1 MTRIKPIELR
11 PTFHFGNYNTDGA
24 LTIYPRPGSTRHA
37 IGGHF
42 YLGDVAHPFTGSIE
56 GLALDYAPSAPPG
69 RPPKTARDVGVYLAY
84 ESFLQNAQRDL
95 PMPQA
100 QGFSKRKCMEL
111 WKKWPGISD
120 EKALRRARKNALD
133 ALEGKRALLTYT
145 GTTPDFSD
153 YVALLLLPGASYC
166 MQAGTMQVQG
176 PAWLWRW
183 GQEVAEHT
191 RRINATVS
199 GFSTPDHPTVFV

>member
-11 PTFHFGNYNTDGA
+11 PIFQFGNYSTDGT
-24 LTIYPRPGSTRHA
+24 LTIYPRPGSTRHP

-56 GLALDYAPSAPPG
+56 GLALDYAPSVPPG

-84 ESFLQNAQRDL
+84 KSFLQVARREL

-120 EKALRRARKNALD
+120 EKALRRARSSALKT
-133 ALEGKRALLTYT
+133 LEGNRALLSYT
-145 GTTPDFSD
+145 GTAADYSD

-166 MQAGTMQVQG
+166 TQAGAMQVQG
-176 PAWLWRW
+176 PAWVWRW
-183 GQEVAEHT
+183 GQETAEHT
-191 RRINATVS
+191 QRISATVS
-199 GFSTPDHPTVFV
+199 GISTPDHPTVFL